1 MSNLLLYEI
10 IAIAGIFLCNISHII
25 LIIVVARH
33 PEMSNAKVSYLA
45 NMLRSKK
52 SIKR

>member
-1 MSNLLLYEI
+1 MSDLFLYGIVAI
-10 IAIAGIFLCNISHII
+10 ISIFLCNISRII

-33 PEMSNAKVSYLA
+33 PEMSNAKVFYLA

-52 SIKR
+52 SIKK